1 MKKNILVFIVG
12 LSVLLGGFFWQ
23 YLSLRSTGEED
34 AQRKQKISVVTTFY
48 PLEEF
53 ARQVGGNRVTVRSI
67 VPAGAE
73 PHDYEPTPQDIL
85 SAYQADVFLLSG
97 AGVDTWAEKIRPE
110 LEKRGVTVL
119 QMSDFVSLLPGAEK
133 ENPFDPHFWLD
144 PVLAQKEVEAIHSVF
159 VLRDTDGR
167 EIYDQEKDRYI
178 QELKDLDTRYN
189 SAMTACA
196 VNNIITSHQAFS
208 YMAKRY
214 NFEVIPVTGISPEIE
229 PSPRQVADIVR
240 IMRERKIKYVFFET
254 LLSPKMAETIA
265 QETGAQILVFNPLE
279 GLTEKERQD
288 GENYL
293 TIMNANLE
301 NLKTARQC
309 QN

>member
-1 MKKNILVFIVG
+1 MQKIIGV
-12 LSVLLGGFFWQ
+12 
-23 YLSLRSTGEED
+23 LSLGVVAIVVAFLWHKSTLPQPIDVAENVE
-34 AQRKQKISVVTTFY
+34 KLSVVTTFY

-85 SAYQADVFLLSG
+85 SAYQADVFLLNG

-119 QMSDFVSLLPGAEK
+119 QMSEFVSLLPDAEK
-133 ENPFDPHFWLD
+133 ENSFDPHFWLD
-144 PVLAQKEVEAIHSVF
+144 PILAQKEVEAIHNVF

-167 EIYDQEKDRYI
+167 EIYNQEKDRYI
-178 QELKDLDTRYN
+178 QELKDLDTRYSN
-189 SAMTACA
+189 AMTTCA
-196 VNNIITSHQAFS
+196 VNSIITSHQAFS
-208 YMAKRY
+208 YMAQRY
-214 NFEVIPVTGISPEIE
+214 HFEVIPVTGISPEIE
-229 PSPRQVADIVR
+229 PSPKDVADIVQ